1 MKIQLQSPAAKKFIS
16 LYIPLEG
23 RIISKDGREIA
34 ALEYR
39 HSADCFPRLIIRM
52 GDDMIDIRSD
62 CRTGS
67 KGEIRINGT
76 RYGRFDCTLSH
87 YPQFFNQ
94 SGARILHIE
103 SDSLDRRF
111 LWAFRNGFSRK
122 EAKAYAAAR
131 HAILAGPGYVL
142 ASIYSSVYAPESLW
156 GNVVYPLMNEPDEQI
171 WQEQD
176 TETRLCILAGACW
189 WLCYGLHYAS
199 KEAEHSVK
207 PWDVQV
213 NVPSTLCLDGRIIMA
228 PEHLPPV
235 NAKAEFL
242 ATRPVLSG
250 SWLACS
256 LLCCLI
262 ILPLTQHE
270 FNTDCLA
277 AAIYTSIIP
286 LIWILVCRYLRNRSA
301 RKIRA
306 IEQQLNGESDRQ
318 PG

>member
-34 ALEYR
+34 ALEYQ

-76 RYGRFDCTLSH
+76 RYGRFDCTLNH
-87 YPQFFNQ
+87 YPQFFDQ
-94 SGARILHIE
+94 SGARILRIE
-103 SDSLDRRF
+103 ADSSDRRF

-122 EAKAYAAAR
+122 EAKTYAAAR
-131 HAILAGPGYVL
+131 HALLVGPDFVL
-142 ASIYSSVYAPESLW
+142 ASIYSSVYAPESRW
-156 GNVVYPLMNEPDEQI
+156 DNVVYPLMNESDEQI
-171 WQEQD
+171 WS
-176 TETRLCILAGACW
+176 TKSPETRLCILTGACW

-199 KEAEHSVK
+199 KEQGHSVK

-213 NVPSTLCLDGRIIMA
+213 NVPSTLCLDGRIILA

-250 SWLACS
+250 IWLACS

-270 FNTDCLA
+270 FNADCLA
-277 AAIYTSIIP
+277 AAVYTSIIP
-286 LIWILVCRYLRNRSA
+286 LIWILVCRYLRQSSVRMIRS
-301 RKIRA
+301 
-306 IEQQLNGESDRQ
+306 IEQQLNREADRQ
-318 PG
+318 SI